1 MALAPKKLTIRAY
14 GVGFGDCFLLT
25 FHYSGKTGDRHVLI
39 DFGTT
44 QKPPKGSKNL
54 MMGIADDITKVT
66 GGHLDVI
73 VATHRHTDH
82 ISGFATKKGKG
93 PGDKI
98 AALKP
103 SMVIQPWTERPDA
116 PRKWKGDT
124 GFNAA
129 LTSAL
134 ALMDGVARFTFDE
147 AKHLRKDLR
156 QEVQFL
162 AADALENKLAVQNL
176 AKMGRAGKAMYV
188 SYGTRLAL
196 GRLLPGVK
204 VRVLGPPT
212 LAQKADIANQK
223 ATNKDEYWHFHS
235 FWQLRADTS
244 AMRRGTS
251 LFPKADTYTASDVPP
266 EARWFIRRLRQ
277 ARGQQLLRI
286 VRAMD
291 GALNN
296 TSVILLMQAGKKKFL
311 FPGDAQW
318 ENWEYSLQRDKK
330 DLKNIDLYKVGHH
343 GSLNATPKTLW
354 KLFTKRGNR
363 AKRARLTTLMST
375 RSNSKHGH
383 RETRTEVPRESLVT
397 QLRANSNFRST
408 QELEN
413 TGGLVLTL
421 EFGL

>member
-1 MALAPKKLTIRAY
+1 MAVVPKTLTIRAY

-25 FHYSGKTGDRHVLI
+25 FHYGAKTGDRHVLI

-44 QKPPKGSKNL
+44 QKPPKSGNNL
-54 MMGIADDITKVT
+54 VMDIANDITKVT
-66 GGHLDVI
+66 GGHLDVL

-82 ISGFATKKGKG
+82 VSGFTTKNGKG

-116 PRKWKGDT
+116 PREWKG
-124 GFNAA
+124 NNSA
-129 LTSAL
+129 LPSAL
-134 ALMDGVARFTFDE
+134 ALMDAVARFTLGE
-147 AKHLRKDLR
+147 AKHLRKELR

-162 AADALENKLAVQNL
+162 AADALKNELAVKNL
-176 AKMGRAGKAMYV
+176 AKMGRLGKAMYV

-196 GRLLPGVK
+196 GRLLPGVN

-212 LAQKADIANQK
+212 LVQKADIANQK

-235 FWQLRADTS
+235 FWKLRADTS
-244 AMRRGTS
+244 ALQVGTT
-251 LFPKADTYTASDVPP
+251 LFPKADTFTPSEVPP
-266 EARWFIRRLRQ
+266 EARWFIQRLRQ
-277 ARGQQLLRI
+277 ARGEQLLGI

-291 GALNN
+291 DALNN

-318 ENWEYSLQRDKK
+318 ENWEYALERDKT
-330 DLKNIDLYKVGHH
+330 DLKNVDLYKVGHH

-354 KLFTKRGNR
+354 KLFAKRGSR
-363 AKRARLTTLMST
+363 TKQARLTTLVST

-383 RETRTEVPRESLVT
+383 RETRTEVPRESLIT

-421 EFGL
+421 EFVL

>member
-1 MALAPKKLTIRAY
+1 VAVTPNKLTIRAY

-25 FHYSGKTGDRHVLI
+25 FEYDSHTSSRHVLI

-44 QKPPKGSKNL
+44 QKPPKGGRNL
-54 MMGIADDITKVT
+54 VMDIANDITKVT
-66 GGHLDVI
+66 SGHLDVL

-82 ISGFATKKGKG
+82 ISGFETKNGKG

-103 SMVIQPWTERPDA
+103 SVVIQPWTERPDA
-116 PRKWKGDT
+116 ARDGKGT
-124 GFNAA
+124 SGNSA
-129 LTSAL
+129 LPSAL
-134 ALMDGVARFTFDE
+134 ALMDTVAQFTLAE
-147 AKHLRKDLR
+147 AKHLRKDKK

-162 AADALENKLAVQNL
+162 AADALKNMLAVKNL
-176 AKMGRAGKAMYV
+176 ARMGRAGKAMYV

-212 LAQKADIANQK
+212 LSQKADIANQNP
-223 ATNKDEYWHFHS
+223 TNTDEYWHFHS
-235 FWQLRADTS
+235 FWKLRAETS
-244 AMRRGTS
+244 ALGAGRA
-251 LFPKADTYTASDVPP
+251 LFPKADTYASNEVPP
-266 EARWFIRRLRQ
+266 EARWFIRQLRQ
-277 ARGQQLLRI
+277 ARGEQLLRI

-291 GALNN
+291 DALNN
-296 TSVILLMQAGKKKFL
+296 TSVILLIEAGRKKFL

-318 ENWEYSLQRDKK
+318 ENWEYALQRDKA
-330 DLKNIDLYKVGHH
+330 DLKSIDLYKVGHH
-343 GSLNATPKTLW
+343 GSLNATPKSLW

-363 AKRARLTTLMST
+363 TKRTRLTTLVST

-383 RETRTEVPRESLVT
+383 RESHTEVPRETLITELS
-397 QLRANSNFRST
+397 ANSDLRST

-413 TGGLVLTL
+413 TGGLVLTV
-421 EFGL
+421 EFPL

>member
-25 FHYSGKTGDRHVLI
+25 FHYAGKTGERHVLI
-39 DFGTT
+39 DFGST
-44 QKPPKGSKNL
+44 QKPPKGGAKL
-54 MMGIADDITKVT
+54 MMDIADDITRVT
-66 GGHLDVI
+66 GGHLDVL

-93 PGDKI
+93 TGDKI

-116 PRKWKGDT
+116 PRKWKGDK

-134 ALMDGVARFTFDE
+134 ALMDTVAQFTFGE

-188 SYGTRLAL
+188 SYGMKLAL
-196 GRLLPGVK
+196 GKLLPGVK

-212 LAQKADIANQK
+212 LAQKADVVNQK

-244 AMRRGTS
+244 ALRRGAS
-251 LFPKADTYTASDVPP
+251 LFPRAATYSASDVPP
-266 EARWFIRRLRQ
+266 EARWFIGRLRA
-277 ARGQQLLRI
+277 ARGDQLLRI

-343 GSLNATPKTLW
+343 GSLNATPKSLW

-363 AKRARLTTLMST
+363 TKKARLTTLMSS

-383 RETRTEVPRESLVT
+383 RETHTEVPRESLIT

-421 EFGL
+421 EFAL